1 MAEQSVDFLPA
12 SYHEEQ
18 LRVKRSIW
26 RKCTLVVVLAMIVL
40 GTFRHRD
47 VQKELQEQSRRA
59 QENAKNMAAEL
70 MNPAELRQQ
79 IHVLQMRANLIS
91 SIRIGVPPTL
101 LVSSVT
107 NSLPAYISLTK
118 IQSTYELDN
127 RNSTSQSRANKR
139 KRDGKKSSKNR
150 LAEEKDLEQI
160 IEESKNSDVF
170 VTVSGIAPDDVA
182 ISHYLAALNKVNVF
196 NEVKLKFTDK
206 YLYSGF
212 PMRSF
217 EIRLRVN
224 KPGASSRSATSRIKN
239 QEKTPTNL
247 NAATRTVRQNY

>member
-18 LRVKRSIW
+18 VRVKRSIW

-79 IHVLQMRANLIS
+79 IHVLQVRANLMS
-91 SIRIGVPPTL
+91 YLRIGVPPTL

-107 NSLPAYISLTK
+107 NNLPAYISLTK
-118 IQSTYELDN
+118 IESTYESD
-127 RNSTSQSRANKR
+127 TASQSRANKR
-139 KRDGKKSSKNR
+139 KRDGKESSKNR
-150 LAEEKDLEQI
+150 LAEEKDLEQLS
-160 IEESKNSDVF
+160 EETKNSDVF
-170 VTVSGIAPDDVA
+170 VTVRGIAPDDVA
-182 ISHYLAALNKVNVF
+182 ISQYLAALNKTNVF
-196 NEVKLKFTDK
+196 NEVKLKSIDK
-206 YLYSGF
+206 DRYSGF
-212 PMRSF
+212 PMRRF
-217 EIRLRVN
+217 EIRLRVK
-224 KPGASSRSATSRIKN
+224 KPGASSRSATSKINN
-239 QEKTPTNL
+239 QEQTPTSL
-247 NAATRTVRQNY
+247 NAAIRTVHRNY

>member
-18 LRVKRSIW
+18 VRVKRSIW

-79 IHVLQMRANLIS
+79 IHVLQVRANLMS
-91 SIRIGVPPTL
+91 YLRIGVPPTL

-127 RNSTSQSRANKR
+127 GYSTSRPQANKR
-139 KRDGKKSSKNR
+139 KRDGKKSSENK
-150 LAEEKDLEQI
+150 LAEQKDLEQLS
-160 IEESKNSDVF
+160 EETKNSDVF

-182 ISHYLAALNKVNVF
+182 ISQYLAALNKTNVF
-196 NEVKLKFTDK
+196 NEVKLKSIDK
-206 YLYSGF
+206 DRYSGF

-217 EIRLRVN
+217 EIRLRVK
-224 KPGASSRSATSRIKN
+224 KPGASSRSATSKINN
-239 QEKTPTNL
+239 QEQTPTSL
-247 NAATRTVRQNY
+247 NAAIRTVHRNY